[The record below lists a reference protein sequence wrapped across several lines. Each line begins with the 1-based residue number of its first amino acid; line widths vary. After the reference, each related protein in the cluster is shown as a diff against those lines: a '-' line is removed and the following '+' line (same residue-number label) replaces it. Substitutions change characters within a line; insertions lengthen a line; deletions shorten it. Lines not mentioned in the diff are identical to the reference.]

1 MTIQL
6 PVLLWTVI
14 NFCLFMLILNCLL
27 FKPILAFMDRRQARI
42 DAAKAKK
49 AEYETA
55 LAESARELE
64 DFRNEER
71 RRAALAAKE
80 ALALAHADA
89 ESVLEEAAS
98 ARMRK
103 IAEHRA
109 ELGIEHHELEEAM
122 EEELEKLA
130 DAYIATLVS

>member
-14 NFCLFMLILNCLL
+14 NFCLFALILNCLL

-49 AEYETA
+49 AEYEAA
-55 LAESARELE
+55 LAESARALDE
-64 DFRNEER
+64 FRSEER
-71 RRAALAAKE
+71 RHAALAAKE
-80 ALALAHADA
+80 ALSLAHADA
-89 ESVLEEAAS
+89 ESVLDEAAL

-109 ELGIEHHELEEAM
+109 ELGVEHHELGEALEEQ
-122 EEELEKLA
+122 LEKLA